1 VRLIPAGK
9 DAPEELIANM
19 PPRAMPTGNVLA
31 RSNVAPLWAM
41 RAGTTTDQFGAA
53 GGGGEGAGA
62 GGDGEGVG
70 AGAGGADGG
79 GLAGGGGAGEGE
91 GAWTIGATTSS
102 EPPQPV
108 VRAKTAAAPEVRSL
122 LRLKLPAAWPSVAS
136 FGMRLLNYCPLEAV
150 TTPRDAAKVASLP

>member
-19 PPRAMPTGNVLA
+19 PPRATPAGNVLA
-31 RSNVAPLWAM
+31 RSNVAPLLAI

-62 GGDGEGVG
+62 GT
-70 AGAGGADGG
+70 GGADGG
-79 GLAGGGGAGEGE
+79 GLAVGGGAGEGE

-136 FGMRLLNYCPLEAV
+136 FGMRELKYCPLEAV
-150 TTPRDAAKVASLP
+150 TTPRNAAKVASLP